1 MSRLDL
7 QIFLMEVIMKKLLYS
22 LISIWFCLGSTVLA
36 QNPEWITYNTSN
48 SGLPDNSVGSIAI
61 DGSGNKWIDTRE
73 GLVKFDGSNWTVY
86 NSTNSGLPDN
96 YIRALAIDGSD
107 NKWIGADS
115 KLAKFNDTIWTIYT
129 VTNSGLPGVFVRC
142 IGIDKF
148 DNKWIGTSQGLAK
161 FDGTNWTIFKTINS
175 GLPSDNIRCIEID
188 KFGNKWIWASDFV
201 KYDDTTW
208 TVYNIPSPTGYLG
221 YIGCITTDN
230 TGNKWIGVFRDEPM
244 GWYGLIK
251 YDDETFTYY
260 TESDSGV
267 TLGSIQCIAID
278 EFDNKWIGTY
288 WPNGGGL
295 VKFDGLTWN
304 VYNTTNS
311 GLPSNHVNCIE
322 IDKLG
327 NKWIGTDSGLTVFNE
342 GGIVPVEL
350 NSFTATANGKEVTL
364 NWSTATEL
372 NNQGFEVQRKFG
384 SNDFVTVG
392 SVKGYGT
399 TTSPNQYSYVD
410 KLIDPGKYF
419 YRLKQIDFNGTFEY
433 SDVIEVEVRSVDKFA
448 LEQNYPNPFN
458 PTTTIGYILQEK
470 SNAKLT
476 LLNAIGEEIA
486 VLVNKEQDKG
496 YHKVEFD
503 AANLSSGVYFYQ
515 LKAGSYVETKKMILL
530 R

>member
-1 MSRLDL
+1 
-7 QIFLMEVIMKKLLYS
+7 MKTLLYF
-22 LISIWFCLGSTVLA
+22 LISIWFCLGSTVLS

-48 SGLPDNSVGSIAI
+48 SGLPDNDVRSLAI
-61 DGSGNKWIDTRE
+61 DGSGNKWIVTGE
-73 GLVKFDGSNWTVY
+73 GLAKFDGSNWTVY
-86 NSTNSGLPDN
+86 DTSNSDLPDN
-96 YIRALAIDGSD
+96 YIRALAIDGSN

-115 KLAKFNDTIWTIYT
+115 KLAKFDDTMWTLYT
-129 VTNSGLPGVFVRC
+129 VTNSGLPGVFVGC

-175 GLPSDNIRCIEID
+175 GLPSDNIICIEID

-208 TVYNIPSPTGYLG
+208 TVYNISSPTGYLG
-221 YIGCITTDN
+221 SIECIATDN
-230 TGNKWIGVFRDEPM
+230 TGNKWIGVTRGEPM
-244 GWYGLIK
+244 GWYGLIR
-251 YDDETFTYY
+251 YDNETFTYY
-260 TESDSGV
+260 AESDSGV
-267 TLGSIQCIAID
+267 PLGSIQCIAID

-350 NSFTATANGKEVTL
+350 NSFTATANGKKVTL

-384 SNDFVTVG
+384 SSSFVTIG
-392 SVKGYGT
+392 SVKGQGT
-399 TTSPNQYSYVD
+399 TTSPNQYTYVD
-410 KLIDPGKYF
+410 KLIDGGKYF
-419 YRLKQIDFNGTFEY
+419 YRLKQIDYDGSYEY
-433 SDVIEVEVRSVDKFA
+433 SNIIEVDVRLLDKFN

-458 PTTTIGYILQEK
+458 PSTKISWQSPVSSLQVLKVFDVLGKEIKTLVDEEK
-470 SNAKLT
+470 EA
-476 LLNAIGEEIA
+476 
-486 VLVNKEQDKG
+486 G
-496 YHKVEFD
+496 YHSVDFNASE
-503 AANLSSGVYFYQ
+503 LPSGVYFYK
-515 LKAGSYVETKKMILL
+515 LSAGKYVETKKMILL

>member
-1 MSRLDL
+1 
-7 QIFLMEVIMKKLLYS
+7 MKKLLYS
-22 LISIWFCLGSTVLA
+22 LISVWFCFGSTILS
-36 QNPEWITYNTSN
+36 QSPEWITYNTSN
-48 SGLPDNSVGSIAI
+48 SGLPDNSVGLIAI

-221 YIGCITTDN
+221 YIRCITTDN

-278 EFDNKWIGTY
+278 EFDNKWIGTSQ
-288 WPNGGGL
+288 GL
-295 VKFDGLTWN
+295 AKFDDTNWT
-304 VYNTTNS
+304 VYNISNS
-311 GLPSNHVNCIE
+311 GLLSNRINCTE
-322 IDKLG
+322 IDKFG

-342 GGIVPVEL
+342 GGIVVPVEL

-384 SNDFVTVG
+384 DNSFATIG
-392 SVKGYGT
+392 SVKGHGT
-399 TTSPNQYSYVD
+399 TTSPNQYTYVD
-410 KLIDPGKYF
+410 KLLDAGQYF

-433 SDVIEVEVRSVDKFA
+433 SNVIEVDVRLIDKFT

-458 PTTTIGYILQEK
+458 PTTKISWQSPVSSLPDGKAGRQVLK
-470 SNAKLT
+470 VFDVLGN
-476 LLNAIGEEIA
+476 EIKT
-486 VLVNKEQDKG
+486 LVNEEKEAG
-496 YHKVEFD
+496 YHSIEFD
-503 AANLSSGVYFYQ
+503 GSSLPSGVYFYQ
-515 LKAGSYVETKKMILL
+515 LKTEGFVQTNKMILL